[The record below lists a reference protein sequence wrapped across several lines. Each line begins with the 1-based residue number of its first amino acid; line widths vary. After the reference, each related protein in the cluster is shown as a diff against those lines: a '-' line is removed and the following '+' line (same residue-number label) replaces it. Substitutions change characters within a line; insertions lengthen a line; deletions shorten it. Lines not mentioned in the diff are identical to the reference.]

1 LALVSAGARA
11 ETDGYVGY
19 MRPYATSHA
28 ALDEDTAFQEQV
40 RNVARTIGRAV
51 ILAREGRFDQPGE
64 GLRDP
69 RPK

>member
-1 LALVSAGARA
+1 
-11 ETDGYVGY
+11 